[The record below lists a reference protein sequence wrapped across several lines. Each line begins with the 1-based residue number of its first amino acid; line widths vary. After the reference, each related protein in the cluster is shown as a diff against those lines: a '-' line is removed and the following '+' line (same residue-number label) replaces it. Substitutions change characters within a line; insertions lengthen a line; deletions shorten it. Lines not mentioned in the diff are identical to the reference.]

1 VGGENFPILKVPYC
15 LYGKGCCREGK
26 ALGSEEVKCREMDF
40 VMNRGET
47 LKGVFTAG
55 DRNFGVSVRK
65 TKLLYFFYLIYY
77 GISIGRAAREECR
90 VPVSSPHCIACFTC
104 SPPNAVTKKGGLVRD
119 YILGVKVPK

>member
-1 VGGENFPILKVPYC
+1 MGGENFPILKVPYC

-65 TKLLYFFYLIYY
+65 TKLLYFFYLITMVL
-77 GISIGRAAREECR
+77 AL
-90 VPVSSPHCIACFTC
+90 
-104 SPPNAVTKKGGLVRD
+104 GGLHVKNAGYQSAFHTALRASHAA
-119 YILGVKVPK
+119 LPMLSRRRGV